1 MVTFAV
7 VFTLSAISALS
18 AGRKAKELNQYKDE
32 TGRIATKAYLLD
44 YGRLAIFPMGA
55 MVFFLVLFVLLTGA
69 PNAGTPEDKPYAY
82 GLFALVLVLT
92 WPLFLEFIGTYVVI
106 TETGIKKR
114 SLYRGTR
121 SLNWSELDL
130 VGVWKTSYGPSFTFA
145 GSGKT
150 LSIGI
155 WMSGSRQVLDS
166 IDKFCNPQKVVHASN
181 FSEINSY
188 VLGYRAERNLP
199 PTSQYIVAS
208 LCIIFSAVVMLWL
221 WSASTYNDKDI
232 AHWGLNGWILWTLL
246 ELPNFL
252 ALAILAYAWKRREVK
267 FFVIAAVISAFSIVA
282 PVPVLAIIFL
292 WRSQRKQRSGQSR
305 TQEEYGFESSKL
317 FLLRKSRR
325 RAHNLFRYCLVIGAV
340 GIALGLFF
348 TLDSDTIVEG
358 WTCIAASFVT
368 LTMGLINFY
377 QMKVC
382 DKKILLLTRQSWPVQ
397 PHGQTQPIS
406 ENPSQS
412 VIDDFAVESGEVYTH
427 GKKVNERGRYGA
439 AQSGS
444 ALFKS
449 RSGCTVHWRI

>member
-1 MVTFAV
+1 LQIAMVTFAV
-7 VFTLSAISALS
+7 VFTFSVISVLS

-32 TGRIATKAYLLD
+32 TGKIASKAYLLD

-55 MVFFLVLFVLLTGA
+55 MVFFLVVFVLLAGA
-69 PNAGTPEDKPYAY
+69 PNAGTAEDRPYAY

-121 SLNWSELDL
+121 LLNWSELDL
-130 VGVWKTSYGPSFTFA
+130 VGVWKTSYGPSFIFA

-181 FSEINSY
+181 FSDINSY

-199 PTSQYIVAS
+199 PTSQYLVAS

-221 WSASTYNDKDI
+221 WSASTYDGRDI
-232 AHWGLNGWILWTLL
+232 LHANLKGWILWSLL
-246 ELPNFL
+246 SLPNFV
-252 ALAILAYAWKRREVK
+252 ALGILAFGWKRRRTK
-267 FFVIAAVISAFSIVA
+267 FFMIACLISAFSIVA
-282 PVPVLAIIFL
+282 PVPLLAIVLL
-292 WRSQRKQRSGQSR
+292 WRAQRKHESGHQR
-305 TQEEYGFESSKL
+305 TQEHDGFESSKL
-317 FLLRKSRR
+317 FHLKESRR
-325 RAHNLFRYCLVIGAV
+325 RARYQFRFFVAAGVA

-348 TLDSDTIVEG
+348 TQDSDTSVEG

-368 LTMGLINFY
+368 LTMGLVNFY

-382 DKKILLLTRQSWPVQ
+382 DKKILLLTR
-397 PHGQTQPIS
+397 
-406 ENPSQS
+406 PSS
-412 VIDDFAVESGEVYTH
+412 GLDDL
-427 GKKVNERGRYGA
+427 
-439 AQSGS
+439 Q
-444 ALFKS
+444 
-449 RSGCTVHWRI
+449 I